1 MMKGRLALY
10 DGLPALSMGSTHL
23 VEMRQAGELYV
34 DKTGEIQRLLDES
47 AKQVFIARPRR
58 FGKSLMLSTI
68 ECIYQGHLPEVQ
80 TLDGDPAMDPEL
92 ATVSDGRLFAGT
104 TLAGKQPSAERRPVI
119 RLDLSNALE
128 PDPVALRRALVYEV
142 VEQARVW
149 RKRGIDPGIPME
161 HLRVPGKCPDSPGNL
176 LRGLIGVLKDRF
188 RKEPVVLVDE
198 FDAPLT
204 MFGRQTP
211 APPELINVLRG
222 FFSFLKSGRQS
233 LHKVVLT
240 GVTRNAYAHPLSAL
254 NLVID
259 LTWDSEFG
267 TVCGFTEND
276 LDATDGLGAYI
287 VRAATAMGSDADT
300 LRAQL
305 RDYYNGYR
313 FDLQG
318 DGVPVYNPWSLTR
331 TLVDLGTGAGR
342 ARFGQGRFPKHWVTS
357 GSLRPLVTWL
367 EQVPRELP
375 ETLTAEGVLDHN
387 VLEDADPRQFLL
399 QSGYL
404 TVKPGLDG
412 GPPFAAFPNREV
424 GEAFLENLRRL
435 GADSPALAIAY
446 SSDDRNPV
454 FVRLRRIM
462 HRREYGDLPT
472 ELTTLLSGFAGV
484 RLHGHDQCLNVLQTV
499 FAALGGLDVRAEP
512 KEAGGWPDLVL
523 RRPEHACAIELKVNR
538 SLSEAKR
545 QADRLDYGRSLMA
558 EYLQTKDVTVLAL
571 HIVSRSGHGLRV
583 EGAQRTVQGNPESWQ
598 DLASVG
604 RPM

>member
-1 MMKGRLALY
+1 MKDHLALY

-34 DKTGEIQRLLDES
+34 DKTKEVRQLLEES

-68 ECIYQGHLPEVQ
+68 ECIYQGHLPEMQ
-80 TLDGDPAMDPEL
+80 TLDGDPVPRLQLSTVADTEL
-92 ATVSDGRLFAGT
+92 FTGT
-104 TLAGKQPSAERRPVI
+104 ALAGQQPSEARRPVV
-119 RLDLSNALE
+119 RLDLSNVLE
-128 PDPVALRRALVYEV
+128 PEPEALRRALVYEV
-142 VEQARVW
+142 VDQARVW
-149 RKRGIDPGIPME
+149 RRRGFDPGIPME
-161 HLRVPGKCPDSPGNL
+161 YLRVPGACPDSPGNL
-176 LRGLIGVLKDRF
+176 LREMIRALKDRF
-188 RKEPVVLVDE
+188 GKDPVVLVDE

-204 MFGRQTP
+204 MFDRQSP
-211 APPELINVLRG
+211 APSGVLNTLRG

-233 LHKVVLT
+233 LHKIVLT

-259 LTWDSEFG
+259 LTWDADFG
-267 TVCGFTEND
+267 TVCGFTEAD
-276 LDATDGLGAYI
+276 LDAADGLGAYI
-287 VRAATAMGSDADT
+287 ARAATAMGTDEDT
-300 LRAQL
+300 LREQL

-313 FDLQG
+313 FDLEG
-318 DGVPVYNPWSLTR
+318 DSVPVYNPWSLTR
-331 TLVDLGTGAGR
+331 TLVDLGTQTGR

-375 ETLTAEGVLDHN
+375 ETLTAEGMLDHS
-387 VLEDADPRQFLL
+387 VLEDADPRQYLL

-412 GPPFAAFPNREV
+412 EPPFAAFPNREV
-424 GEAFLENLRRL
+424 AEAFLENLKRL
-435 GADSPALAIAY
+435 GADSQALAVAY
-446 SSDDRNPV
+446 ASDDRNPV

-462 HRREYGDLPT
+462 HRRDYVDLPM

-484 RLHGHDQCLNVLQTV
+484 RLNDHDQCLNVLQAV

-523 RRPEHACAIELKVNR
+523 RHPEHACAIELKVNR
-538 SLSEAKR
+538 NLSEAKR
-545 QADRLDYGRSLMA
+545 QADRQDYGRSLMA
-558 EYLQTKDVTVLAL
+558 EYLQTEDVTVLAI
-571 HIVSRSGHGLRV
+571 HVVNRSGHGLRV
-583 EGAQRTVQGNPESWQ
+583 EGAQRPVQGSPGSWQ
-598 DLASVG
+598 ELTPGG
-604 RPM
+604 RPA

>member
-1 MMKGRLALY
+1 M
-10 DGLPALSMGSTHL
+10 
-23 VEMRQAGELYV
+23 
-34 DKTGEIQRLLDES
+34 
-47 AKQVFIARPRR
+47 
-58 FGKSLMLSTI
+58 
-68 ECIYQGHLPEVQ
+68 
-80 TLDGDPAMDPEL
+80 
-92 ATVSDGRLFAGT
+92 
-104 TLAGKQPSAERRPVI
+104 
-119 RLDLSNALE
+119 
-128 PDPVALRRALVYEV
+128 
-142 VEQARVW
+142 
-149 RKRGIDPGIPME
+149 
-161 HLRVPGKCPDSPGNL
+161 
-176 LRGLIGVLKDRF
+176 LKDRF
-188 RKEPVVLVDE
+188 GKAPVVLVDE

-211 APPELINVLRG
+211 APPELLNVLRG

-259 LTWDSEFG
+259 LTWDAEFG
-267 TVCGFTEND
+267 PVCGFTEAD
-276 LDATDGLGAYI
+276 LDAADGLGAYI
-287 VRAATAMGSDADT
+287 ARAATAMGTDEDT
-300 LRAQL
+300 LREQL

-318 DGVPVYNPWSLTR
+318 DSVPVYNPRSLTR
-331 TLVDLGTGAGR
+331 TLADLGTEAGR

-375 ETLTAEGVLDHN
+375 ETLTAEEALDHN

-404 TVKPGLDG
+404 AVKPGLDG

-424 GEAFLENLRRL
+424 AEAFLENLKRL
-435 GADSPALAIAY
+435 GAASPALAIAY

-484 RLHGHDQCLNVLQTV
+484 RLHGHDQCLNVLQTM
-499 FAALGGLDVRAEP
+499 FAALGGGCTGRTEGGRE
-512 KEAGGWPDLVL
+512 EAGRWPDLVL
-523 RRPEHACAIELKVNR
+523 RHPEHACAIELKVNR

-558 EYLQTKDVTVLAL
+558 EYLRTEDVTVLAL
-571 HIVSRSGHGLRV
+571 HIVNRSGHGLRV
-583 EGAQRTVQGNPESWQ
+583 EGAQQTVQGNPESWQ
-598 DLASVG
+598 DLASGG
-604 RPM
+604 RPI